1 MTGVFIM
8 ELKIFE
14 NEKFGKV
21 RTAILD
27 NDVWFV
33 GKDVAIALGY
43 SNPSNAVV
51 NHVDSEDKTTYLNQV
66 SGSNYK
72 TKTTVIN
79 ESGLYSLVLSSKLPT
94 AKEFKRWIT
103 KDVIPSIRKYGMYA
117 TMDTIDKMLADP
129 NNAIKIF
136 TALKE
141 EREAKEK
148 ALKLVQEKQEKIDLL
163 SHSKKLYTT
172 SEIAKEL
179 GFKSPQELNKKL
191 CDLNIQY
198 KVNNSWLLYSK
209 YSDKGYISIKQE
221 IIRHGSKCSPVVYN
235 SKWTQKGREF
245 ILKLLTN

>member
-1 MTGVFIM
+1 MDSK
-8 ELKIFE
+8 LKVFE
-14 NEKFGKV
+14 NDSFGKV
-21 RTAILD
+21 KTVVLD
-27 NDVWFV
+27 NEILFAGV
-33 GKDVAIALGY
+33 DVAEALGY
-43 SNPSNAVV
+43 KDKSRAVFD
-51 NHVDSEDKTTYLNQV
+51 HVEKEDKTSLVIQQD
-66 SGSNYK
+66 GSNYK
-72 TKTTVIN
+72 SRTTFVN

-94 AKEFKRWIT
+94 AKEFKRWMT

-129 NNAIKIF
+129 NNAIKML

-148 ALKLVQEKQEKIDLL
+148 ALKLVQEKQEEIDLL

-245 ILKLLTN
+245 ILKLLTK

>member
-1 MTGVFIM
+1 M

-33 GKDVAIALGY
+33 GKDVAEALEY
-43 SNPSNAVV
+43 V
-51 NHVDSEDKTTYLNQV
+51 NTKQALIDHVDVEDKQIFK
-66 SGSNYK
+66 GSDLRPLDF
-72 TKTTVIN
+72 VIPN
-79 ESGLYSLVLSSKLPT
+79 RGMTFIDESGLFSLVLSSKLPT

-117 TMDTIDKMLADP
+117 TADTIDKIIANPD
-129 NNAIKIF
+129 NAIKIL

-148 ALKLVQEKQEKIDLL
+148 ALKLVQEKQEEIDLL

-245 ILKLLTN
+245 ILKLLTK

>member
-1 MTGVFIM
+1 M

-51 NHVDSEDKTTYLNQV
+51 NHVESEDKTTYLNQV

-72 TKTTVIN
+72 TKTNVIN

-117 TMDTIDKMLADP
+117 TMDTIDKIIANPD
-129 NNAIKIF
+129 NAIKML
-136 TALKE
+136 TALKQ
-141 EREAKEK
+141 EREAKEQAYK
-148 ALKLVQEKQEKIDLL
+148 TIDMLT
-163 SHSKKLYTT
+163 HTGKLYTT

-179 GFKSPQELNKKL
+179 GYKSARVLNQELADRSVQFKQNKT
-191 CDLNIQY
+191 
-198 KVNNSWLLYSK
+198 WLLYSK
-209 YSDKGYISIKQE
+209 YANQGLVSTKQDVRE
-221 IIRHGSKCSPVVYN
+221 DGRILYN
-235 SKWTQKGREF
+235 RKWTGKGREF
-245 ILKLLTN
+245 ILKLLTK

>member
-1 MTGVFIM
+1 M

-117 TMDTIDKMLADP
+117 TMDTIDKMLANPD
-129 NNAIKIF
+129 NAIKML

-141 EREAKEK
+141 EREAKEQ
-148 ALKLVQEKQEKIDLL
+148 ALKLVQEKQEEIDLL

-221 IIRHGSKCSPVVYN
+221 IIRHGSKCSPIVYN